1 MSRVAWAAAGIAML
15 AAAAPP
21 ALAAPAYMGGSLP
34 EAAVTGA
41 AYTPTVGVTLEPRAG
56 GKVRLAFDTTLRCGR
71 SVAQIRVAR
80 VVAWDGANLAASGE
94 KRRFAWT
101 AQAHTEGQTA
111 TGSIRISA
119 THNGRPCRGRGPRG
133 VG

>member
-1 MSRVAWAAAGIAML
+1 MSRVAWAAAAIAML
-15 AAAAPP
+15 ADAAPP
-21 ALAAPAYMGGSLP
+21 APGAPAHMGGSLP

-41 AYTPTVGVTLEPRAG
+41 DYTPTVGVTLEPRAG

-80 VVAWDGANLAASGE
+80 VAAWDGANLAASGE

-101 AQAHTEGQTA
+101 AQAHTDGQPA

-119 THNGRPCRGRGPRG
+119 SRPGRPCWARG
-133 VG
+133 